1 MEKTGRFDYG
11 KVQGFW
17 SAKHP
22 FKKIK
27 DIFEY
32 GLTQRSTFP
41 KRKQQK
47 QQLRSHWGKK
57 SQSNRKMEKVKRW
70 GDLPETTTGFCHPKK
85 DTRNGQKSPRM
96 ERKKCKWSQDY
107 KTHVRIGEKWPW
119 SAPASKEATVV
130 AWKPRGCPGN
140 CEMAAMVMPLS
151 KPFPR
156 SFVSRILSS
165 SIQSSQN
172 CMWKS
177 GCHDTLICNIFVH
190 TQRSGSNWITHWGV
204 RAYRR
209 QEHAGNSGCLGQC
222 AAYRQETRVV
232 PVCRAITV
240 LIPGVFAA
248 VISPI
253 LPCSWEQHSSRDG
266 LKEKCAP

>member
-27 DIFEY
+27 DICEY

-47 QQLRSHWGKK
+47 QQLRGHWGKK
-57 SQSNRKMEKVKRW
+57 SQSNRKMEKVNRW

-85 DTRNGQKSPRM
+85 DTRSGPKSPWM
-96 ERKKCKWSQDY
+96 EREKKNASEVKIIKLMSPLEEND
-107 KTHVRIGEKWPW
+107 HGVL
-119 SAPASKEATVV
+119 PASKEATVV
-130 AWKPRGCPGN
+130 AWKPRGCPGS

-172 CMWKS
+172 CMWKA
-177 GCHDTLICNIFVH
+177 GCHDTLICNIFAH

-204 RAYRR
+204 RACRR

-222 AAYRQETRVV
+222 NV
-232 PVCRAITV
+232 PSKDVGCAC
-240 LIPGVFAA
+240 LQGQYC
-248 VISPI
+248 
-253 LPCSWEQHSSRDG
+253 LHSRG
-266 LKEKCAP
+266 LCWNHFPHPTLLLGATPAGMV